1 MIARLTARIR
11 VTLAMHAELARR
23 AELPSLDFLR

>member
-11 VTLAMHAELARR
+11 ATLVMHAERARR
-23 AELPSLDFLR
+23 AKLPSLDFLR